1 MPIVALE
8 EPAVRAIGSTSALS
22 DSSSVVKELL
32 DNALDAGATSIF
44 LEISHN
50 TLDIIQ
56 VKDNGSGILPSD
68 RSLACKRNYTSKIQT
83 KEDLKNVG
91 GKSLGF
97 RGQALASIAEMSH
110 AVHITTRVLEEQVAR
125 TVKFGRDGEPIS
137 ETPAS
142 HPIGTTVRVC
152 NFLQSLPV
160 RRQEAEKKSTK
171 SILAI
176 KKLLQGYAIA
186 RPKTRLSM
194 RLLKSKEQD
203 WIYAPSPSPSA
214 RDAISQIIGSTV
226 ISSCISLNSCHPVT
240 RGRDSSDSVI
250 EGHDTLTIH
259 VSVVV
264 PKPAAECAVNINH
277 KGQFVIV
284 DTRPLLTCR
293 GFGKEVFKLFKSYY
307 KTAVDSTRLED
318 PFMFLSLDCPPGIY
332 DANIEPSKDDIVFED
347 NRAVLHIIESVF
359 MDIYSPETSTI
370 IPTPDTRQSYSSN
383 QLTVDISSPASTKNC
398 GRFRT
403 NETLTPTINPWTL
416 SLAAQRLRDPESH
429 LLTPQREFQ
438 APQNNLPPR
447 SPNISMKGGR
457 ASMRQAKLSL
467 HDNGRV
473 SLFDTQSP
481 RRRING
487 SPRTATPPQVPAP
500 NITRG
505 IETSLQTAE
514 RNSTRGNGGAHVIRP
529 APQTPPLSRARSITT
544 RQQAPIAVTCS
555 RSNDPIF
562 PNPHYISE
570 RLHRNHSSDHENSGY
585 CEIHPY
591 KLTVPSG
598 SRLHTVST
606 NLKSR
611 FQPDLNQKCNH
622 LTNHGKNSFSTEI
635 LRDQSQSPMECL
647 PSMGPAYETTIP
659 NGGEI
664 TQLAD
669 SIKLLVNTDQYVK
682 SGSFMAAFSPVNSTG
697 SISYWTNK
705 LHTLAKKPSFQR
717 RLRQLSF
724 LTPDNPS

>member
-1 MPIVALE
+1 
-8 EPAVRAIGSTSALS
+8 
-22 DSSSVVKELL
+22 
-32 DNALDAGATSIF
+32 
-44 LEISHN
+44 
-50 TLDIIQ
+50 
-56 VKDNGSGILPSD
+56 
-68 RSLACKRNYTSKIQT
+68 
-83 KEDLKNVG
+83 
-91 GKSLGF
+91 
-97 RGQALASIAEMSH
+97 MSH

-264 PKPAAECAVNINH
+264 PKPAA
-277 KGQFVIV
+277 
-284 DTRPLLTCR
+284 
-293 GFGKEVFKLFKSYY
+293 
-307 KTAVDSTRLED
+307 
-318 PFMFLSLDCPPGIY
+318 
-332 DANIEPSKDDIVFED
+332 D

-370 IPTPDTRQSYSSN
+370 TPTPDTRQSN

-529 APQTPPLSRARSITT
+529 APPTPPLSRACSITT

-585 CEIHPY
+585 CEIHPS

-598 SRLHTVST
+598 SRLYTIST

-647 PSMGPAYETTIP
+647 PSMGPTYETTIP

-669 SIKLLVNTDQYVK
+669 SIKRLVNTDQYVK

-724 LTPDNPS
+724 LAPDNLS